1 MSEQKKPIGVLIA
14 DDHPVVRQGLRM
26 MLEMAHGFELV
37 GEATDGGMAVRLTAE
52 RQPDVVLMDLR
63 MPGMDGL
70 EAIARIRGKWPQ
82 VAILILTTYNEDDLM
97 IRGLQA
103 GACGYLLK
111 DTDLEIVL
119 QAIRVAA
126 RGEMLAQP
134 EIMQRILSHAA
145 QAISSPSISNAVRG
159 GLELTEREREVLAGV
174 ARGERSKEI
183 AVRLALS
190 ERTIESY
197 LSNIYSKLGVDSR
210 ASAVAVAME
219 RGLLPHNGEKNP
231 LPG

>member
-1 MSEQKKPIGVLIA
+1 MSEPEKPIRVLIA

-26 MLEMAHGFELV
+26 MLEMAGGFDLV
-37 GEATDGGMAVRLTAE
+37 GEAADGGMAMRLTAE
-52 RQPDVVLMDLR
+52 RRPDVVLMDLR

-70 EAIARIRGKWPQ
+70 EAIARIRHAWPG
-82 VAILILTTYNEDDLM
+82 VAVLILTTYNEDDLM

-119 QAIRVAA
+119 HAIRLAA
-126 RGEMLAQP
+126 RGEMLVQP

-145 QAISSPSISNAVRG
+145 RAISSSPRSNAMRR
-159 GLELTEREREVLAGV
+159 GLELTEREREILAGV

-183 AVRLALS
+183 AARLVLS
-190 ERTIESY
+190 ERTVESY

-210 ASAVAVAME
+210 ASAVAVAIE
-219 RGLLPHNGEKNP
+219 RGLLPRTG
-231 LPG
+231 